1 MTKKG
6 SKSKDEEE
14 LRNNNVSY
22 EKLRDELFQYRVDI
36 QTYKR
41 SMNMVWACVSV
52 VVAILGFFGYNRVEA
67 LLDKVEQNAN
77 ERLSQTDELL
87 AKVDM
92 NYLDSLRTIV
102 EQRTLSY
109 EEAISALEKGTRVN
123 NDLYK
128 KLFDGLPYNKRVDNS
143 YDAYYPSDA
152 TNIFDIIYYTE
163 SYSLGKDGD
172 CYVIMGE
179 EYKYEVDDM
188 FLVEIMPKDRNMAIY
203 YQKFEVHNNY
213 NKLHFN
219 FKKFEQYKEYT
230 LDVILLR
237 KKGDILNGYRTVV
250 PINIK

>member
-6 SKSKDEEE
+6 CKAKDEDLKDNE
-14 LRNNNVSY
+14 SY

-36 QTYKR
+36 QAYKR

-52 VVAILGFFGYNRVEA
+52 VVAILGFFGYNRVES
-67 LLDKVEQNAN
+67 LLDKVEHNAN
-77 ERLSQTDELL
+77 VRLSQTDELL

-92 NYLDSLRTIV
+92 SFLDSLRTIV
-102 EQRTLSY
+102 EQRTKSY

-152 TNIFDIIYYTE
+152 TNVFDIIYYTK
-163 SYSLGKDGD
+163 SYTLGKDGD
-172 CYVIMGE
+172 CYVVMGE
-179 EYKYEVDDM
+179 EYNYEVDDV
-188 FLVEIMPKDRNMAIY
+188 FLVEVMPKDRNMAIY
-203 YQKFEVHNNY
+203 YQEFEVHNNY
-213 NKLHFN
+213 NKLHFT
-219 FKKFEQYKEYT
+219 FRKHEQYKEYT
-230 LDVILLR
+230 LYVILLR
-237 KKGDILNGYRTVV
+237 KKGDILNGYRMVV

>member
-1 MTKKG
+1 MKNKDR
-6 SKSKDEEE
+6 KSNEEE
-14 LRNNNVSY
+14 NLRNNDSY
-22 EKLRDELFQYRVDI
+22 EKLRDELFHYRVDI
-36 QTYKR
+36 QAYKR
-41 SMNMVWACVSV
+41 SMNMLWACVSII
-52 VVAILGFFGYNRVEA
+52 VAIFGFFGYNRVEA

-92 NYLDSLRTIV
+92 NFLDSLRTIV
-102 EQRTLSY
+102 EQRAKSY
-109 EEAISALEKGTRVN
+109 EEAIAALENGTRVN

-163 SYSLGKDGD
+163 SYTLGKDGD

-179 EYKYEVDDM
+179 EYNYEVDDV
-188 FLVEIMPKDRNMAIY
+188 FLVEVMPKDRNMAIY

-219 FKKFEQYKEYT
+219 FKKHEQYQEYT

-237 KKGDILNGYRTVV
+237 KKGDILNGYRMVV